1 MDEFKKFVLDDTTYE
16 THLTRKFDRRRPWM
30 PKNPKRLEAEI
41 PGVIHSLQVKVG
53 DAVGRGDPILIL
65 EAMKM
70 KNAVKSPIEGRIRAV
85 LVSPGQMVPKGHLL
99 VEFE

>member
-16 THLTRKFDRRRPWM
+16 TNLTRKFARRRPWM
-30 PKNPKRLEAEI
+30 PKNVKRLEAQI

-53 DAVGRGDPILIL
+53 DAVRRGDPILIL

-70 KNAVKSPIEGRIRAV
+70 KNAVKSPVEGKIRAV
-85 LVSPGQMVPKGHLL
+85 LVQPGQMVPKGHLM